1 MPCCWVASIWDRHDR
16 DGGIASRLLRNHTSH
31 GSPHKYCTKRLSIH
45 SCYWYSIGIVSATFH
60 PSTTSTPTIS
70 SSASDSEIIEQ
81 LERQLGATEQRL
93 QYAELKIRVLEER
106 LRQQRIAKYGPG
118 SEKLSN
124 AQLELLELEPGVSGA
139 EVEAESQR
147 ESPASSGKARRKH
160 PGRQTLPADL
170 PRVEKIVA
178 CTPEQ
183 CRCGGCGAETTV
195 IGYEESEQLGVDPAQ
210 YFVLVTKREKRA
222 CKQCE
227 ERGVVAA
234 PLPERIIEKS
244 LVSDQVVIDTIVA
257 KYCDSLPLYR
267 QSVMLR
273 RDLGIDISRGTMV
286 GWVMRVGELL
296 TPIVG
301 VMRRELLRGT
311 YIQADETPVEVQ
323 MQDGRGQNHQ
333 AYLWQYGTPG
343 GDVVFDFRLG
353 RGREGPKQ
361 FLQQF
366 EALLQTD
373 GYAAYDHIGGPKIV
387 HAGCWAHARRKFI
400 DAVKLSPK
408 DQAATRIVKL
418 MNDLFAIDAEAR
430 EKNMDHAARHGSR
443 LEKVPALLDEIRA
456 QIRDAQKNAL
466 PQSATGKAASYT
478 LALWNKL
485 TRFLEYPELELS
497 NNLAENS
504 MRPIAIGRKNW
515 IHIGSAQAGPKVAAI
530 FSVIESCRRMK
541 IPVREYLAA
550 VLPGLNNLSIHRV
563 AELTPKVWAAKHNQP
578 AS

>member
-1 MPCCWVASIWDRHDR
+1 
-16 DGGIASRLLRNHTSH
+16 
-31 GSPHKYCTKRLSIH
+31 
-45 SCYWYSIGIVSATFH
+45 VSATSQ
-60 PSTTSTPTIS
+60 PATKSTTAATSNPTDLLEELKKQLAGPLLTAIS
-70 SSASDSEIIEQ
+70 DQFSNFQKTVTSYQNQ
-81 LERQLGATEQRL
+81 LE
-93 QYAELKIRVLEER
+93 YAELKIRVLEER

-118 SEKLSN
+118 SEKLSDE
-124 AQLELLELEPGVSGA
+124 QLELLELEPGVSRA

-160 PGRQTLPADL
+160 PGRQTLPAEL
-170 PRVEKIVA
+170 PRVEKIVV

-183 CRCGGCGAETTV
+183 CRCGGCGGETTV
-195 IGYEESEQLGVDPAQ
+195 IGYEESEQLDVDPAQ

-267 QSVMLR
+267 QSVMLQ
-273 RDLGIDISRGTMV
+273 RDLGIDVSRATMV

-323 MQDGRGQNHQ
+323 MHDGRGQNHQ

-343 GDVVFDFRLG
+343 GEVVFDFRLG

-400 DAVKLSPK
+400 DVVKLNPK

-430 EKNMDHAARHGSR
+430 QENMDHAARHGLR
-443 LEKVPALLDEIRA
+443 LEKAPALLDETRA
-456 QIRDAQKNAL
+456 QLLEAQKNAL
-466 PQSATGKAASYT
+466 PQSATGKAANYT
-478 LALWNKL
+478 LALWSKL

-515 IHIGSAQAGPKVAAI
+515 IHIGSPQAGPKVAAI
-530 FSVIESCRRMK
+530 LSIVESCRRMK

-550 VLPGLNNLSIHRV
+550 VLPGLNNLSIQRV
-563 AELTPKVWAAKHNQP
+563 AELTPKAWAAKHSQP
-578 AS
+578 AA

>member
-1 MPCCWVASIWDRHDR
+1 M
-16 DGGIASRLLRNHTSH
+16 
-31 GSPHKYCTKRLSIH
+31 SIH
-45 SCYWYSIGIVSATFH
+45 SYYWYSIGIVSATSQ
-60 PSTTSTPTIS
+60 PATKSTAAAATSNPTDLLEELKHQLAGPLLTAIS
-70 SSASDSEIIEQ
+70 DQFSNFQ
-81 LERQLGATEQRL
+81 NRL
-93 QYAELKIRVLEER
+93 QYAELKIQVLEER

-118 SEKLSN
+118 SEKLSDE
-124 AQLELLELEPGVSGA
+124 QLELLELEPGVSGA

-147 ESPASSGKARRKH
+147 ESPDSCRKTKRKH

-170 PRVEKIVA
+170 PRVEKLVA

-195 IGYEESEQLGVDPAQ
+195 IGYEESEQLDVDPAK

-222 CKQCE
+222 CKHCE

-267 QSVMLR
+267 QSVMLQ
-273 RDLGIDISRGTMV
+273 RDLGIEISRGTMV

-323 MQDGRGQNHQ
+323 RHDGRGQNHQ
-333 AYLWQYGTPG
+333 AYLWQYGSPG

-361 FLQQF
+361 FLQLF
-366 EALLQTD
+366 EGLLQTD
-373 GYAAYDHIGGPKIV
+373 GYAAYDHVGGPKIV

-400 DAVKLSPK
+400 DAVKLNPK
-408 DQAATRIVKL
+408 DQAATRIVKW
-418 MNDLFAIDAEAR
+418 MNDLFAIDAAAR
-430 EKNMDHAARHGSR
+430 EKSMDHAARHGLR
-443 LEKVPALLDEIRA
+443 LAKAPALLDEIRA
-456 QIRDAQKNAL
+456 QILEAQKNAL

-485 TRFLEYPELELS
+485 RRFLQYPELELS

-504 MRPIAIGRKNW
+504 MRPVAVGRKNW

-530 FSVIESCRRMK
+530 FSVIESCRRRK

-550 VLPGLNNLSIHRV
+550 VLPGLNNFSIHRV
-563 AELTPKVWAAKHNQP
+563 AELTPKAWAATHNQP

>member
-1 MPCCWVASIWDRHDR
+1 
-16 DGGIASRLLRNHTSH
+16 
-31 GSPHKYCTKRLSIH
+31 LSIH
-45 SCYWYSIGIVSATFH
+45 SRYWYSIGIVSATSQ
-60 PSTTSTPTIS
+60 PATKSTAAATSNPTDLLEELKKQLAGSLLTAIS
-70 SSASDSEIIEQ
+70 DQFSNFQNTVTSYQ
-81 LERQLGATEQRL
+81 NQL

-118 SEKLSN
+118 SEKLS
-124 AQLELLELEPGVSGA
+124 AEQLELLELEPGVSRG

-147 ESPASSGKARRKH
+147 ESLTSSRKPRRKH
-160 PGRQTLPADL
+160 PGRQTLPGDL

-195 IGYEESEQLGVDPAQ
+195 IGYEESEQLDVDPAK

-244 LVSDQVVIDTIVA
+244 LVSDQVVIDTMVA

-267 QSVMLR
+267 QSVMLQ

-286 GWVMRVGELL
+286 GWVMHVGELL

-301 VMRRELLRGT
+301 VMRRELLRGS

-323 MQDGRGQNHQ
+323 MHDGRGQNHQ

-353 RGREGPKQ
+353 RGREGPRQ

-366 EALLQTD
+366 EGILQTD

-400 DAVKLSPK
+400 DAVKLNPK

-418 MNDLFAIDAEAR
+418 MNDLFGIDAEAR

-443 LEKVPALLDEIRA
+443 LEKAPALLDEIRA
-456 QIRDAQKNAL
+456 QILAAQKNAL

-478 LALWNKL
+478 LALWSKL

-504 MRPIAIGRKNW
+504 MRPIAVGRKNW
-515 IHIGSAQAGPKVAAI
+515 IHIGSPQAGPKVAAI
-530 FSVIESCRRMK
+530 QSVVESCRRMK

-563 AELTPKVWAAKHNQP
+563 AELTPKAWAAKHNQP
-578 AS
+578 AA